1 MYALAGLDKRT
12 IIRGLWVHCLTKYI
26 VIRLR
31 RTIQLLKVCE
41 KCVRQKK
48 NESYAV
54 HGYLVV

>member
-48 NESYAV
+48 MRIQE
-54 HGYLVV
+54 